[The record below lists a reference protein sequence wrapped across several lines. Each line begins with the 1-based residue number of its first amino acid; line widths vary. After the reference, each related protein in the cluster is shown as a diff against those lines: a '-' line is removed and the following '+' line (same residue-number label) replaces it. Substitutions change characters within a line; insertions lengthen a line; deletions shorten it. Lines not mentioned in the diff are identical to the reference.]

1 MRTEMISIASY
12 CLKYDIERS
21 FIDSLEDGGLIEIV
35 WVDNERFI
43 PYSVLP
49 QLERYVS
56 WHYELDI
63 NPEGIET
70 IQYLLYKIDL
80 LKQEVADLRSRL
92 KVYEE
97 GV

>member
-1 MRTEMISIASY
+1 MISITSY
-12 CLKYDIERS
+12 CLKYNIEHS

-49 QLERYVS
+49 QLERYTR

-92 KVYEE
+92 KVYE
-97 GV
+97 G

>member
-1 MRTEMISIASY
+1 MSTEMISITSY
-12 CLKYDIERS
+12 CLKHDIEGA
-21 FIDSLEDGGLIEIV
+21 FIDSLENGGLIEIV
-35 WVDNERFI
+35 WVNNERFI

-49 QLERYVS
+49 QLERYIR

-80 LKQEVADLRSRL
+80 LRQEAADLKSRL

-97 GV
+97 RE